1 MYVSTHHART
11 VARTIARTVA
21 CTSQDIAAKEASGEM
36 EKQKTVPVFKD
47 MVKPGVL
54 DGIKKQMGI

>member
-1 MYVSTHHART
+1 MK
-11 VARTIARTVA
+11 RTIARTVA
-21 CTSQDIAAKEASGEM
+21 CTSQDIATKEASGEM

>member
-1 MYVSTHHART
+1 MANPYPNPDPNPNPNPDPN
-11 VARTIARTVA
+11 
-21 CTSQDIAAKEASGEM
+21 QDIAAKEASGEM

-54 DGIKKQMGI
+54 DGVKKTLGI